1 MTASIHRIDFCP
13 HCGGRLEVRSAEQN
27 SKLHGI
33 LSDIAAQK
41 QWAGHW
47 LSPDDWK
54 RLMVAAFERAN
65 KQGARV
71 FPSIDGQG
79 IDMLYRRTS
88 RMSKQEMSDLID
100 FATSWALENEIAL
113 TDTPPL
119 EVA

>member
-1 MTASIHRIDFCP
+1 MAASTKIDFCP
-13 HCGGRLEVRSAEQN
+13 NCGFRLEVRTAEQN
-27 SKLHGI
+27 NKLHGI

-47 LSPDDWK
+47 LDAEDWK
-54 RLMVAAFERAN
+54 RLITAAFERERKRA
-65 KQGARV
+65 ARI
-71 FPSIDGQG
+71 FPAIDGQG
-79 IDMLYRRTS
+79 IDMIYSRTS